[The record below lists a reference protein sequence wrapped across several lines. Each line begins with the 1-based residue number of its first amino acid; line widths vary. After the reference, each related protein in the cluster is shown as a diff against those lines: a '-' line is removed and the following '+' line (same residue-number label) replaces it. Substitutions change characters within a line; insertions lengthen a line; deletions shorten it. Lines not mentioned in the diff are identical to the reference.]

1 VATIYS
7 PFWNLFCFKSVN
19 GIINEYHYNKEYKMK
34 VIIKYLLSIIF
45 LFLLNTFNVY
55 AIESIKIGLLVPLT
69 GEYNDIGKS
78 VIQSTRMAINKINDS
93 KILILPRDTKSDP
106 EETLNKVEE
115 LYKEGVKIFIG
126 PVFNKS
132 LKELNKF
139 EDAIFLSLTNKILN
153 NPKNVISAGVNAK
166 SQFDAIK
173 KFQEINELKKTLV
186 LIPKKDYK
194 EEIEEAIS
202 KSKIKT
208 KKVFYYDVD
217 PTKLTQQIEKITRY
231 KIRKKTLKDE
241 IKKIQN
247 SEDPNKE
254 KKLEILNKKDTL
266 GKIGY
271 DSIIIADFDES
282 LKSVTTSLLYTDV
295 SPKKITFISL
305 NQWFDETLFKEIT
318 SQPISFPSINKKNYD
333 NFRKDYNKIF
343 NEYPN
348 QLSML
353 SYDLVGLTYY
363 LLFQNNFEIDN
374 KLFLKKNKFKGV
386 SGIFEIKNKKI
397 NHILNF
403 YKVEGDEFIEIF

>member
-1 VATIYS
+1 
-7 PFWNLFCFKSVN
+7 
-19 GIINEYHYNKEYKMK
+19 MK
-34 VIIKYLLSIIF
+34 VIIKYLLSTVF
-45 LFLLNTFNVY
+45 VFLLNTFNTF
-55 AIESIKIGLLVPLT
+55 ANESIKIGLLVPLT

-78 VIQSTRMAINKINDS
+78 IIQSTRMAINKINDS

-106 EETLNKVEE
+106 KETLKKTEE
-115 LYKEGVKIFIG
+115 LYAEGVKIFIG
-126 PVFNKS
+126 PVFNEN
-132 LKELNKF
+132 LKGLSKF
-139 EDAIFLSLTNKILN
+139 QDVIFLSLTNKILN
-153 NPKNVISAGVNAK
+153 NPKNVISSGINAK
-166 SQFDAIK
+166 SQFDTIK

-217 PTKLTQQIEKITRY
+217 PTKLTQQIEKVTRY
-231 KIRKKTLKDE
+231 KIRKENLEDE
-241 IKKIQN
+241 IKRIEN
-247 SEDPNKE
+247 SEDANKE
-254 KKLEILNKKDTL
+254 KKLEALKKKDTL

-305 NQWFDETLFKEIT
+305 NQWFDETLFKETT

-333 NFRKDYNKIF
+333 NFRKDYYEIF

-353 SYDLVGLTYY
+353 SFDLVGLTYY
-363 LLFQNNFEIDN
+363 LLLQNNFEIDN

-403 YKVEGDEFIEIF
+403 YKVEGDTFIEIF

>member
-1 VATIYS
+1 
-7 PFWNLFCFKSVN
+7 
-19 GIINEYHYNKEYKMK
+19 MK

-45 LFLLNTFNVY
+45 VFFLNTFNIY
-55 AIESIKIGLLVPLT
+55 ANERIKIGLLVPLT
-69 GEYNDIGKS
+69 GEYDGIGKS
-78 VIQSTRMAINKINDS
+78 IIQSTRMAINKISDS

-106 EETLNKVEE
+106 KETLKKAEE
-115 LYKEGVKIFIG
+115 LYVEGVKIFIG
-126 PVFNKS
+126 PVFNEN
-132 LKELNKF
+132 LKGLSKF
-139 EDAIFLSLTNKILN
+139 QDVIFLSLTNKILN
-153 NPKNVISAGVNAK
+153 NPKNVISSGINAK
-166 SQFDAIK
+166 SQFDTIK

-217 PTKLTQQIEKITRY
+217 PTKLTQQIEKITKY
-231 KIRKKTLKDE
+231 KIRKENLEDE
-241 IKKIQN
+241 IKRIEN
-247 SEDPNKE
+247 SEDANKE
-254 KKLEILNKKDTL
+254 KKLEALKKKDTL

-305 NQWFDETLFKEIT
+305 NQWFDETLFKETT

-333 NFRKDYNKIF
+333 NFRKDYYEIF
-343 NEYPN
+343 DEYPN

-353 SYDLVGLTYY
+353 SFDLVGLTYY
-363 LLFQNNFEIDN
+363 LLLQNNFEIDN

-386 SGIFEIKNKKI
+386 SGVFEIKNKKI

-403 YKVEGDEFIEIF
+403 YKVEGDTFIEIF

>member
-1 VATIYS
+1 
-7 PFWNLFCFKSVN
+7 
-19 GIINEYHYNKEYKMK
+19 MK

-45 LFLLNTFNVY
+45 VFFLNTFNIY
-55 AIESIKIGLLVPLT
+55 ANERIKIGLLVPLT
-69 GEYNDIGKS
+69 GEYDDIGKS
-78 VIQSTRMAINKINDS
+78 IIQSTRMAINKINDS

-106 EETLNKVEE
+106 KETLKKAEE
-115 LYKEGVKIFIG
+115 LYVEGVKIFIG
-126 PVFNKS
+126 PVFNENLEGLS
-132 LKELNKF
+132 KF
-139 EDAIFLSLTNKILN
+139 QDVIFLSLTNKILN
-153 NPKNVISAGVNAK
+153 NPKNVISSGINAK
-166 SQFDAIK
+166 SQFDTIK

-217 PTKLTQQIEKITRY
+217 PTKLTQQIEKVTKY
-231 KIRKKTLKDE
+231 KIRKENLEDE
-241 IKKIQN
+241 IKRIEN
-247 SEDPNKE
+247 SEDANKE
-254 KKLEILNKKDTL
+254 KKLEALEKKDTL

-295 SPKKITFISL
+295 SPKKIAFISL
-305 NQWFDETLFKEIT
+305 NQWFDETLFKETT

-333 NFRKDYNKIF
+333 KFRKDYYEIF

-353 SYDLVGLTYY
+353 SFDLVGLTYY
-363 LLFQNNFEIDN
+363 LLLQNNFEIDN

-403 YKVEGDEFIEIF
+403 YKVEGDTFIEIF

>member
-1 VATIYS
+1 
-7 PFWNLFCFKSVN
+7 
-19 GIINEYHYNKEYKMK
+19 MK
-34 VIIKYLLSIIF
+34 VIIKYFLSAVF
-45 LFLLNTFNVY
+45 VFLLNTFNTF
-55 AIESIKIGLLVPLT
+55 ANESIKIGLLVPLT
-69 GEYNDIGKS
+69 GEYDDIGKS
-78 VIQSTRMAINKINDS
+78 IIQSTRMAVNKINDS

-106 EETLNKVEE
+106 KETLKKVEK
-115 LYKEGVKIFIG
+115 LYAEGIKIFIG
-126 PVFNKS
+126 PVFNEN
-132 LKELNKF
+132 LKGLGKF
-139 EDAIFLSLTNKILN
+139 EDVIFLSLTNKILN
-153 NPKNVISAGVNAK
+153 NPKNVISAGINAK

-173 KFQEINELKKTLV
+173 KYQKINELEKTLV
-186 LIPKKDYK
+186 LIPKKNYK

-217 PTKLTQQIEKITRY
+217 PTKLTQQIEKVTRY
-231 KIRKKTLKDE
+231 KIRKKNLDDE
-241 IKKIQN
+241 IKRIEN
-247 SEDPNKE
+247 SEDANKE
-254 KKLEILNKKDTL
+254 KKLEILKKKDTL

-305 NQWFDETLFKEIT
+305 NQWFDETLFKETT
-318 SQPISFPSINKKNYD
+318 SQPIIFPSINKKNYD
-333 NFRKDYNKIF
+333 NFRKDYYKIF

-363 LLFQNNFEIDN
+363 LLLQNNFEIDN

-403 YKVEGDEFIEIF
+403 YKVEGDRFIEIF

>member
-1 VATIYS
+1 
-7 PFWNLFCFKSVN
+7 
-19 GIINEYHYNKEYKMK
+19 MK
-34 VIIKYLLSIIF
+34 VIIKYLLSIVF
-45 LFLLNTFNVY
+45 VFLLNTFNTS
-55 AIESIKIGLLVPLT
+55 ANESIKIGLLVPLT
-69 GEYNDIGKS
+69 GEYDDIGKS
-78 VIQSTRMAINKINDS
+78 IIQSTRMAINKIDDS

-106 EETLNKVEE
+106 KETLKKVEE
-115 LYKEGVKIFIG
+115 LYAEGIKIFIG
-126 PVFNKS
+126 PVFNEN
-132 LKELNKF
+132 LKGLSKF
-139 EDAIFLSLTNKILN
+139 QDVIFLSLTNKILN
-153 NPKNVISAGVNAK
+153 NPKNVISAGINAK

-173 KFQEINELKKTLV
+173 KYQKINELKKTLV
-186 LIPKKDYK
+186 LIPKKNYK

-208 KKVFYYDVD
+208 IKVFYYDVD
-217 PTKLTQQIEKITRY
+217 PTKLTQQIEKVTKY
-231 KIRKKTLKDE
+231 KIRKKNLEDE
-241 IKKIQN
+241 IKRIEN
-247 SEDPNKE
+247 SEDANKE
-254 KKLEILNKKDTL
+254 KKLEALKKKDTL

-305 NQWFDETLFKEIT
+305 NQWFDETLFKETT

-333 NFRKDYNKIF
+333 NFRKDYYEIF

-353 SYDLVGLTYY
+353 SFDLVGLTYY
-363 LLFQNNFEIDN
+363 LLLQNNFEIDN

-403 YKVEGDEFIEIF
+403 YKVEGDTFIEIF

>member
-1 VATIYS
+1 
-7 PFWNLFCFKSVN
+7 
-19 GIINEYHYNKEYKMK
+19 MK

-45 LFLLNTFNVY
+45 VFFLNTFNIY
-55 AIESIKIGLLVPLT
+55 ANESIKIGLLVPLT
-69 GEYNDIGKS
+69 GEYDYIGKS
-78 VIQSTRMAINKINDS
+78 IIQSTRMAINKINDS

-106 EETLNKVEE
+106 KETLKKAEE
-115 LYKEGVKIFIG
+115 LYVEGVKIFIG
-126 PVFNKS
+126 PVFNEN
-132 LKELNKF
+132 LKGLSKF
-139 EDAIFLSLTNKILN
+139 QDVIFLSLTNKILN
-153 NPKNVISAGVNAK
+153 NPKNVISSGINAK
-166 SQFDAIK
+166 SQFDTIK

-217 PTKLTQQIEKITRY
+217 PTKLTQQIEKVTRY
-231 KIRKKTLKDE
+231 KIRKENLEDE
-241 IKKIQN
+241 IKRIEN
-247 SEDPNKE
+247 SEDANKE
-254 KKLEILNKKDTL
+254 KKLEALKKKDTL

-305 NQWFDETLFKEIT
+305 NQWFDETLFKETT

-333 NFRKDYNKIF
+333 NFRKDYYEIF

-353 SYDLVGLTYY
+353 SFDLVGLTYY
-363 LLFQNNFEIDN
+363 LLLQNNFEIDN

-403 YKVEGDEFIEIF
+403 YKVEGDTFIEIF

>member
-1 VATIYS
+1 
-7 PFWNLFCFKSVN
+7 
-19 GIINEYHYNKEYKMK
+19 MK
-34 VIIKYLLSIIF
+34 VIIKYLLNVVF
-45 LFLLNTFNVY
+45 VFLLNTFNVC
-55 AIESIKIGLLVPLT
+55 ANESIKIGLLAPLT
-69 GEYNDIGKS
+69 GEYNYIGKS
-78 VIQSTRMAINKINDS
+78 IIQSTRIAINKINDT

-106 EETLNKVEE
+106 EETLKKVEE
-115 LYKEGVKIFIG
+115 LYAEGIKIFIG
-126 PVFNKS
+126 PVFNIN
-132 LKELNKF
+132 LKELSKF
-139 EDAIFLSLTNKILN
+139 QDVIFLSLTNKILN
-153 NPKNVISAGVNAK
+153 NPKNVISSGVNAK
-166 SQFDAIK
+166 SQFDTIK

-217 PTKLTQQIEKITRY
+217 PTKLTQQIEKITKY
-231 KIRKKTLKDE
+231 KIRKKNLEDE
-241 IKKIQN
+241 IKRIEN
-247 SEDPNKE
+247 SEDANKE
-254 KKLEILNKKDTL
+254 KKLEALKKKDTL

-305 NQWFDETLFKEIT
+305 NQWFDETLFKDRT

-333 NFRKDYNKIF
+333 KFRKDYYEIF

-353 SYDLVGLTYY
+353 SFDLVGLTYY
-363 LLFQNNFEIDN
+363 LLLQNNFEIDN

-403 YKVEGDEFIEIF
+403 YKVEGDTFIEIF

>member
-1 VATIYS
+1 
-7 PFWNLFCFKSVN
+7 
-19 GIINEYHYNKEYKMK
+19 MK
-34 VIIKYLLSIIF
+34 VIIKYLLSIVF
-45 LFLLNTFNVY
+45 VFLLNTFNTS
-55 AIESIKIGLLVPLT
+55 ANESIKIGLLVPLT
-69 GEYNDIGKS
+69 GEYEDIGKS
-78 VIQSTRMAINKINDS
+78 IIQSTRMAINKINDS

-106 EETLNKVEE
+106 KETLKKAEE
-115 LYKEGVKIFIG
+115 LYAEGVKIFIG
-126 PVFNKS
+126 PVFNEN
-132 LKELNKF
+132 LKGLSKF
-139 EDAIFLSLTNKILN
+139 QDVIFLSLTNKILN
-153 NPKNVISAGVNAK
+153 NPKNVISSGINAK
-166 SQFDAIK
+166 SQFDTIK

-217 PTKLTQQIEKITRY
+217 PTKLTQQIEKVTRY
-231 KIRKKTLKDE
+231 KIRKKNLEDE
-241 IKKIQN
+241 IKKIEN
-247 SEDPNKE
+247 SEDANKE
-254 KKLEILNKKDTL
+254 KKLEALKKKDTL

-305 NQWFDETLFKEIT
+305 NQWFDETLFKETT

-333 NFRKDYNKIF
+333 NFRKDYYEIF

-353 SYDLVGLTYY
+353 SFDLVGLTYY
-363 LLFQNNFEIDN
+363 LLLQNNFEIDN

-386 SGIFEIKNKKI
+386 SGVFEIKNKKI

-403 YKVEGDEFIEIF
+403 YKVEGDTFIEIF